1 MRIRGRTVCLVFIL
15 VSSFQLCGG
24 QGLAIPKGMR
34 KSLRDVKL
42 RLHPSL
48 IFLLAYVLLVASV
61 QFNGVVQRSGIPA
74 SEIPGRPPLWGLLF
88 AFGLLASVAIH
99 EYAHVW
105 IALRQGIQVRGITLM
120 MLGGVSEMDDIP
132 HESHLREF
140 RLALIGP
147 VVSLLLGAFFLGIHQ
162 TPIPGA
168 MRFYAYWL
176 GTANIALGIF
186 NLLPAFP
193 LDGGRALRSLLARRL
208 DFETA
213 TRKAVRVGRVFAW
226 ILGALGIL
234 SFNIILVLI
243 ALFIHASGQAELAQI
258 ADKENPVR
266 KKLKELM
273 IRSIETVEPDTP
285 VNLVAQRMRQKNVG
299 MIPVCQ
305 GNVLLGIIT
314 DRDITIRITAEDL
327 TPDLI
332 QARDIMSTPVV
343 YGTEEEDVEDALL
356 LMEAKGIRRLPVMNS
371 AQRLVGVFSLTDV
384 GVQLLRQQQKLAKAA

>member
-1 MRIRGRTVCLVFIL
+1 
-15 VSSFQLCGG
+15 
-24 QGLAIPKGMR
+24 
-34 KSLRDVKL
+34 
-42 RLHPSL
+42 
-48 IFLLAYVLLVASV
+48 
-61 QFNGVVQRSGIPA
+61 
-74 SEIPGRPPLWGLLF
+74 
-88 AFGLLASVAIH
+88 
-99 EYAHVW
+99 
-105 IALRQGIQVRGITLM
+105 
-120 MLGGVSEMDDIP
+120 MDDIP

-147 VVSLLLGAFFLGIHQ
+147 LVSLLLGAFFLGIHQ
-162 TPIPGA
+162 SPIPGA
-168 MRFYAYWL
+168 IRFSAYWI
-176 GTANIALGIF
+176 GTANIALGVF

-273 IRSIETVEPDTP
+273 IRIIETVEPDTP
-285 VNLVAQRMRQKNVG
+285 VNLVAQKMRQKNVG

-314 DRDITIRITAEDL
+314 DRDITLRITAEDL